1 MAKYEGMD
9 GPTDYR
15 FEIHCGYFDTDSDRD
30 SGEYVHSLGSWVFCF
45 KTNDE
50 EQAHRIY
57 ESIYNCNIFRLYDGI
72 TGLYLH
78 EKMLW
83 YDGTY
88 HPELDDSHAIDLD
101 WFFEDNLSGF
111 GEFFPIAIYEQN
123 CRKEN

>member
-1 MAKYEGMD
+1 MAKYDGLR

-15 FEIHCGYFDTDSDRD
+15 FEIHAGFFNTNMDRND
-30 SGEYVHSLGSWVFCF
+30 GDYDPYGSYMFVFE
-45 KTNDE
+45 TNDE

-57 ESIYNCNIFRLYDGI
+57 ESIYNYSIFRLHDSI

-78 EKMLW
+78 EKTLW

-111 GEFFPIAIYEQN
+111 GEFFPIAIYEQT